1 VSRNTGGIYW
11 LVFFRSA
18 SRAIVSSAA
27 ACSASGDRAGCSLLS
42 TPAVRATTLVA
53 RARRTWSASTTNA
66 TLSWGA
72 MPSSFRTTM
81 GIVTWPLL
89 VTLAICWRAGIGLR
103 IGNTLIAMIITLIA
117 SSLRSVNALGPKAKL
132 PCQWAACACYTW
144 AMSGFAE
151 ALAVA
156 RDLALVVLA
165 LLAIAQIGVLLVI
178 SLLLYRQ
185 LTPILKRTQEI
196 MNNARGTSA
205 FVSETV
211 VRPIIR
217 VAGVLAGVR
226 GAASALGRRRGRQG
240 G

>member
-1 VSRNTGGIYW
+1 
-11 LVFFRSA
+11 
-18 SRAIVSSAA
+18 
-27 ACSASGDRAGCSLLS
+27 
-42 TPAVRATTLVA
+42 
-53 RARRTWSASTTNA
+53 
-66 TLSWGA
+66 
-72 MPSSFRTTM
+72 
-81 GIVTWPLL
+81 
-89 VTLAICWRAGIGLR
+89 
-103 IGNTLIAMIITLIA
+103 
-117 SSLRSVNALGPKAKL
+117 
-132 PCQWAACACYTW
+132 
-144 AMSGFAE
+144 MSGFAE

>member
-1 VSRNTGGIYW
+1 
-11 LVFFRSA
+11 
-18 SRAIVSSAA
+18 
-27 ACSASGDRAGCSLLS
+27 
-42 TPAVRATTLVA
+42 
-53 RARRTWSASTTNA
+53 
-66 TLSWGA
+66 
-72 MPSSFRTTM
+72 
-81 GIVTWPLL
+81 
-89 VTLAICWRAGIGLR
+89 
-103 IGNTLIAMIITLIA
+103 
-117 SSLRSVNALGPKAKL
+117 
-132 PCQWAACACYTW
+132 
-144 AMSGFAE
+144 MSGFAE
-151 ALAVA
+151 ALAVV

-217 VAGVLAGVR
+217 VAGVMAGVR
-226 GAASALGRRRGRQG
+226 GAASVLGRRRGRRG